1 METPKN
7 PTDARRHPRTSV
19 SFLVDVMSY
28 SAGLTTQDEGRL
40 AVLSSGGGAVI
51 ELSGSYAVGS
61 ILKLGFKLP
70 STTEEVACTAI
81 VRRRLNTH
89 GVGVEFLHL
98 EPRDRKRISTF
109 VLERVNE

>member
-1 METPKN
+1 MR
-7 PTDARRHPRTSV
+7 AMRYSV
-19 SFLVDVMSY
+19 SPLSRMCCHWSWI
-28 SAGLTTQDEGRL
+28 ACAALNN
-40 AVLSSGGGAVI
+40 VLSSSLALGSGGGAVL

-61 ILKLGFKLP
+61 MLRLGFKLP
-70 STTEEVACTAI
+70 STTTEISCTAI
-81 VRRRLNTH
+81 VRDRLNAQ

>member
-1 METPKN
+1 MNSTR
-7 PTDARRHPRTSV
+7 RRHPRTSV

-40 AVLSSGGGAVI
+40 AVLGSGGGAVL

-61 ILKLGFKLP
+61 MLRLGFKLP
-70 STTEEVACTAI
+70 STTGEISCTAI
-81 VRRRLNTH
+81 VRDRLNAQ

-98 EPRDRKRISTF
+98 EARDRKRISTF
-109 VLERVNE
+109 VQQWLSE